1 MYQPN
6 LQTLLKIKITRN
18 VNDPVSFATLPYGQ
32 RTVPVIS
39 VNAQENCNAKFSSS
53 LKRFPES
60 WSEER
65 VKRKAPSPPQQVP
78 VQRDSGTGPE
88 HPLCASGGTLTEST
102 QRTVTD
108 VAAATRGSVI
118 THRED
123 KPKKST
129 KRGNNKIEAKSQET
143 SAAAMRGRVT
153 SDNKVS
159 EKFQNVI
166 GIDIGE
172 FNTALTIL
180 QNNIVTGTFHYS
192 MTNNKK
198 DASFRKNLNHIL
210 YEMLD
215 ESIFAH
221 FDNTSLLV
229 KIEDQLPM
237 NRKALVVQTTIQT
250 ILYMK
255 GYHVERVLPRQ
266 KYKSLKTALGITKCP
281 AKTALVK
288 YFEVDK
294 AHVSYR
300 VYNSSI
306 GKFEDNKN
314 GVNKCDDI
322 IDSYLIA
329 TV

>member
-6 LQTLLKIKITRN
+6 SQTLLKIKITRN
-18 VNDPVSFATLPYGQ
+18 ISNPVSFAALPYVQ
-32 RTVPVIS
+32 HTVPQVSIVSNKQLSQQQASSTLTPARTVQDASTAEIPKIMS
-39 VNAQENCNAKFSSS
+39 APKDKQSK
-53 LKRFPES
+53 KR
-60 WSEER
+60 R
-65 VKRKAPSPPQQVP
+65 
-78 VQRDSGTGPE
+78 
-88 HPLCASGGTLTEST
+88 
-102 QRTVTD
+102 
-108 VAAATRGSVI
+108 
-118 THRED
+118 
-123 KPKKST
+123 
-129 KRGNNKIEAKSQET
+129 NNKIKPQEQLACLEHRKEQPACLQHPT
-143 SAAAMRGRVT
+143 RTKEV
-153 SDNKVS
+153 DEQFK
-159 EKFQNVI
+159 NVI

-180 QNNIVTGTFHYS
+180 QNNIVTDTFHYS

-210 YEMLD
+210 YAMLD

-237 NRKALVVQTTIQT
+237 NRKALVIQTTIET

-266 KYKSLKTALGITKCP
+266 KYKFIKKALGITKCP

-288 YFEVDK
+288 YFEIDK

-300 VYNSSI
+300 VYNSAI
-306 GKFEDNKN
+306 RQFEDNKN
-314 GVNKCDDI
+314 EVSKCDDI